1 MHIPRTIII
10 LATVA
15 AGLGGSAWCVAQ
27 EAPAGG
33 AAAQRRIAEL
43 ERQNQTLHRSLTES
57 RRREKEN
64 AEQLASIRTRLEA
77 LGPNLL
83 DDDKQRMVTA
93 ASDIEVLS
101 DRVRRLETAATNLS
115 ASVSDFLRQTVVS
128 DPDAR
133 MRLETTMREL
143 DAAIGLRDKPRPD
156 LRTGSLQGARVISI
170 DSRSGMLVLNVGE
183 SAGARIGMGFRL
195 TRGDRPYGRAVIA
208 DVRDSLCGAFIEQ
221 LDQEQ
226 EGVRIGDSAILE
238 TTQ

>member
-1 MHIPRTIII
+1 MPILRTITI

-15 AGLGGSAWCVAQ
+15 AGLGGSAWCAAQ
-27 EAPAGG
+27 ETAAGG
-33 AAAQRRIAEL
+33 AAAQRRITEL
-43 ERQNQTLHRSLTES
+43 ERQNETLHRSLTES

-77 LGPNLL
+77 LGQNLL
-83 DDDKQRMVTA
+83 DGGDERLVQA
-93 ASDIEVLS
+93 AADIEVLS
-101 DRVRRLETAATNLS
+101 DRVRRLETAATSLS

-221 LDQEQ
+221 LDQDH